1 MRFLAKYLVTAAV
14 LLPAASVDAE
24 TNAINLHAGLGV
36 YNRDLVSGFA
46 GQLGVDWQFRR
57 GFAFDVTA
65 GHGAGSNGFDTH
77 ETDTFVLMGIRF
89 RILDDYK
96 GYLNTPGGNA
106 WGTLWIAPR
115 VGFVHNTDNTF
126 GDSAATGF
134 ALSGEAGY
142 ELSVFKPAQVGVFV
156 QATTTLTSEASGF
169 FFLAGVNVSLGIG
182 KPAREWRDQ
191 DQDKVEDLADACPD
205 TPPETEVDTR
215 GCTILRR
222 EVVLNGIN
230 FRIDSAEIEP
240 SSELTLKNAMQTLRD
255 NPKVQVE
262 IGGHTDNTGTDEHN
276 IELSQARAQA
286 VADWLVNRGIPQS
299 QLAVKGYGSSAP
311 RAAND
316 SEPNRA
322 LNRRIEFKR
331 LD

>member
-1 MRFLAKYLVTAAV
+1 MRFIAKYLVAAAA
-14 LLPAASVDAE
+14 LLPAANVHAE
-24 TNAINLHAGLGV
+24 SNAINLHAGLGV
-36 YNRDLVSGFA
+36 YNRDLVSGFGA
-46 GQLGVDWQFRR
+46 QLGVDWQFRR

-65 GHGAGSNGFDTH
+65 GHGTGSNNFNTQ
-77 ETDTFVLMGIRF
+77 ESDTFVMMGVRF

-106 WGTLWIAPR
+106 WGTLYVTPR
-115 VGFVHNTDNTF
+115 LGFVHNIENGT
-126 GDSAATGF
+126 AATGF
-134 ALSGEAGY
+134 ALSGETGY
-142 ELSVFKPAQVGVFV
+142 EFSVFKPAQVGVFA

-169 FFLAGVNVSLGIG
+169 MFLVGMNVSFGIG

-191 DQDKVEDLADACPD
+191 DQDTVQDLADACPD

-230 FRIDSAEIEP
+230 FRLDSAEIEP
-240 SSELTLKNAMQTLRD
+240 SSEQTLKNAMQTLRD

-262 IGGHTDNTGTDEHN
+262 IGGHTDTTGTDEHN

-286 VADWLVNRGIPQS
+286 VANWLVNRGIPQS